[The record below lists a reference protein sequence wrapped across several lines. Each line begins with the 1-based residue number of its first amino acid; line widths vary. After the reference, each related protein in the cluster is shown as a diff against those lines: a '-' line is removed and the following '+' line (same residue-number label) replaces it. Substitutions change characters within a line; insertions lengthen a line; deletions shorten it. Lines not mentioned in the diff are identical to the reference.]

1 MSKCAELSL
10 SQFLRETTSA
20 DKVSVNMGN
29 LLNGGA
35 IQENRAIT
43 VTIKGGNFA
52 GTHEMVLRTEALTT
66 VPESRRLEQ
75 QFAILKVANTAGVKV
90 PTPYWYCGEPS
101 VLGKPFYLMKRLKG
115 EALGIRIT
123 RAGQQ
128 PSLAAALG
136 RELARIHNIQ
146 PPQIGLSFLE
156 PVSAS
161 PALDSIAK
169 YRVYLDELPEPHPT
183 LEWTLRWLENRA
195 PDSCST
201 VLCHRDFRTGNYM
214 VHEGALT
221 GVLDWEFA
229 GWGDPYEDIGWFCA
243 RYWRFSAPE
252 FEAGGIAGRDVFY
265 DAYESSSG
273 RKLESK
279 LITYWE
285 TMAHVRW
292 AVIALQQSMR
302 YRAGGEPS
310 LDLAL
315 IGRRLAELEYE
326 CLRLTG
332 VIK

>member
-10 SQFLRETTSA
+10 CQFLRETTSA

-43 VTIKGGNFA
+43 VTIEGGNFA

-66 VPESRRLEQ
+66 VPESRRLDQ
-75 QFAILKVANTAGVKV
+75 QFAILKVANAAGVKV

-101 VLGKPFYLMKRLKG
+101 VLGKPFYLMKRLEG

-128 PSLAAALG
+128 PGLAAALG

-146 PPQIGLSFLE
+146 PPQIELSFLE

-195 PDSCST
+195 PTSCGI

-243 RYWRFSAPE
+243 RCWRFSAPGL
-252 FEAGGIAGRDVFY
+252 EAGGIAGREVFY
-265 DAYESSSG
+265 DSYETSSG
-273 RKLESK
+273 RKLEKK
-279 LITYWE
+279 LIAYWE

-302 YRAGGEPS
+302 YRTGGETS

-332 VIK
+332 VMK